1 MPWNMYYYLGDTHT
15 LIWGFI
21 MFSVRRSG
29 KQFSSIITLFS
40 SQFMYPCNLPYRS
53 NNNNNRKK
61 YEIATDEVG
70 NPIKQDEKKGKLREF
85 KKGDIFFNYG
95 CLPVSF
101 IILLFLQYMLCLIC
115 S

>member
-1 MPWNMYYYLGDTHT
+1 MYSWPSLHT
-15 LIWGFI
+15 AHA
-21 MFSVRRSG
+21 
-29 KQFSSIITLFS
+29 
-40 SQFMYPCNLPYRS
+40 S
-53 NNNNNRKK
+53 NQNNRKK

-95 CLPVSF
+95 CLPVSYC
-101 IILLFLQYMLCLIC
+101 ILLFLQHMLCFIG

>member
-1 MPWNMYYYLGDTHT
+1 MFFGRSRRRTTRSHNSHLNLCTYGHHCTHA
-15 LIWGFI
+15 
-21 MFSVRRSG
+21 
-29 KQFSSIITLFS
+29 
-40 SQFMYPCNLPYRS
+40 S
-53 NNNNNRKK
+53 NQNNRKK

-95 CLPVSF
+95 CLPVSYC
-101 IILLFLQYMLCLIC
+101 ILLFLQHMLCLIG